1 MLVVVV
7 VGERFNEDK
16 LLCLDYELSEE
27 VKLGWCVPK
36 KKRKLLVNGF
46 VLVTLFL

>member
-1 MLVVVV
+1 M
-7 VGERFNEDK
+7 GERFNEDK

-36 KKRKLLVNGF
+36 KKEKIVSEWICAGHFILVIHF
-46 VLVTLFL
+46 